1 MKMFNFSHWKSV
13 EDNKG
18 LLFFAQSMEEMLF
31 HYGHDSLKVP
41 ALNFRFLC
49 FEIKSVIVKISDGI
63 LDKGNLQP
71 LMKEL
76 SKSFSNDPVAKS
88 LYGEDFNSL
97 FFSKNAKGEIDRGFN
112 VNNKNVDFD
121 VNADKLGVVLDY
133 LIADMDI
140 DDKYYATLKSMI
152 ISRIKKESCT
162 MEDMGE
168 IYQLTRILLVD
179 LINYNYNQE
188 FIYMVVMDMF
198 FNSSKPVCGIEE
210 ILNCFFSFFDF
221 NSKNFTVIMPLKD
234 RKLFQALSNFKD
246 LDIKIK
252 RNSEQFFKGSCEW
265 IIEFEGINAYDPYGA
280 RDIANKMLN
289 FYISLI
295 QYNNHKIKFFN
306 PQYALVKLENFKK
319 TYNISTPLKPIQR
332 GKTLSKSL
340 ASSKTTSL
348 LQTLP
353 ILREKIMNAINLH
366 SSAILSSDV
375 GNQLINLWTIVEI
388 LIPIERENTF
398 SKINQICNVLTTVL
412 NAQYTVSLIKQLHS
426 DIQHC
431 LPDYSDTTLSTIKF
445 DGNTIEKL
453 TAILALDEYEDT
465 RNELISQLNT
475 YPLLQYRIY
484 KYSTIFSCPKIF
496 KDFLSVHRE
505 RLNWHIMRIY
515 RSRNMYVHDGDLF
528 PYKDIIIQ
536 NLHYYV
542 DVLIDTINDYINNGY
557 NSTNTIYTLLLQK
570 ELRNLLELESVGN
583 RNEKW
588 VRIVLG

>member
-1 MKMFNFSHWKSV
+1 MKMFDFSHWESLEK
-13 EDNKG
+13 NKG

-49 FEIKSVIVKISDGI
+49 FETRSVIVKINDGI

-71 LMKEL
+71 LIKEL
-76 SKSFSNDPVAKS
+76 LESFNNDPVAKS
-88 LYGEDFNSL
+88 LYGADFNSL
-97 FFSKNAKGEIDRGFN
+97 FFSKTAQGEIDRGFK
-112 VNNKNVDFD
+112 VNNKDLD
-121 VNADKLGVVLDY
+121 LNADKISVVLDY

-140 DDKYYATLKSMI
+140 DDKYYTTLKSMI
-152 ISRIKKESCT
+152 ISNMKNESCT
-162 MEDMGE
+162 MENMDE

-179 LINYNYNQE
+179 LINYSYNQE
-188 FIYMVVMDMF
+188 FIYMVVMDLF

-210 ILNCFFSFFDF
+210 TLNRFFSYFDF
-221 NSKNFTVIMPLKD
+221 NPKNFTVIMPLKD
-234 RKLFQALSNFKD
+234 RKLYQTLSSFND
-246 LDIKIK
+246 LNINIKIN
-252 RNSEQFFKGSCEW
+252 RGHFFKGSCEW
-265 IIEFEGINAYDPYGA
+265 IIEFDGINAYDPYGA
-280 RDIANKMLN
+280 RDVANKMLN

-295 QYNNHKIKFFN
+295 QYNNHKTQFYN
-306 PQYALVKLENFKK
+306 SQYVVVKLENSGK

-340 ASSKTTSL
+340 ASSKITSL
-348 LQTLP
+348 LNTLP

-366 SSAILSSDV
+366 SSAILSNDV
-375 GNQLINLWTIVEI
+375 GNQLINLWTIIEI

-412 NAQYTVSLIKQLHS
+412 NAQYTVSLINQLHS

-431 LPDYSDTTLSTIKF
+431 LPDYVDTILNTIDF
-445 DGNTIEKL
+445 DGDSIEKL
-453 TAILALDEYEDT
+453 TAILTIDKYNDV
-465 RNELISQLNT
+465 RNGLMIQLNS
-475 YPLLQYRIY
+475 YPLLQYRIN
-484 KYSTIFSCPKIF
+484 KYSTIFSCPKEI
-496 KDFLSVHRE
+496 KHFLSVHRE

-542 DVLIDTINDYINNGY
+542 DVLIDTINDYINKGY
-557 NSTNTIYTLLLQK
+557 NSINTIYTLLLQK
-570 ELRNLLELESVGN
+570 EFHNLLEQESEDVI
-583 RNEKW
+583 NEKW